1 MDIQGYTRMTTKTR
15 LLTYR
20 EIKAEK
26 INLSRAYIWRLEKRG
41 EFPQH
46 RKAGKTN
53 YWLESEIDTWL
64 ANLPT
69 KQDQAA

>member
-1 MDIQGYTRMTTKTR
+1 MTTKAR

-26 INLSRAYIWRLEKRG
+26 INLSRAYIWRLEKEG
-41 EFPQH
+41 KFPEH

-53 YWLESEIDTWL
+53 YWLESDIDAWL
-64 ANLPT
+64 TNLPT
-69 KQDQAA
+69 AAQAA